1 LIYYRT
7 IRLHE
12 ILNGSAIVKDLPYG
26 EYVVT
31 EMETLRYVCV
41 GDLVQQA
48 VINEENKTAVVK
60 FQNKLVKEELFS
72 HTDVI
77 ENRFRIGDDGKV
89 SITQD
94 KLLDNTSD
102 FNLYRISQNVLKAVE
117 KEEQ

>member
-1 LIYYRT
+1 MPRISSIDAAFCIFSMKLSEDVYKR
-7 IRLHE
+7 
-12 ILNGSAIVKDLPYG
+12 
-26 EYVVT
+26 
-31 EMETLRYVCV
+31 
-41 GDLVQQA
+41 Q

>member
-1 LIYYRT
+1 MIYYRT

-31 EMETLRYVCV
+31 EMETLRYVC
-41 GDLVQQA
+41 

>member
-1 LIYYRT
+1 
-7 IRLHE
+7 
-12 ILNGSAIVKDLPYG
+12 
-26 EYVVT
+26 
-31 EMETLRYVCV
+31 METLRYVCV

-89 SITQD
+89 RITQD